1 MEISESPIELSNFVS
16 VMLMTVGFDIFT
28 VSLSSSIFGS
38 KLFIFKCIKCMPLFL
53 LDDLFKLALSLK
65 LYPLKVEVVISD
77 RENDF
82 CDTLFD

>member
-28 VSLSSSIFGS
+28 VSLISSVFGS

-53 LDDLFKLALSLK
+53 LDDRFKLALSLN
-65 LYPLKVEVVISD
+65 LYLLKVEVLTSD